1 MQTEAYSKSRLTSKT
16 ELLAET
22 ITLSDKTMSNKIFVT
37 FAGQNILSGEKFWPF
52 SEFEISSKKDR
63 DPQFFYHKNT
73 VTKKKKSWIAWIAD
87 LSKHLSDN
95 QEIFVNSY
103 DRAGISEA
111 VIKASTIMN
120 KVKNP
125 VREVCKSD
133 CRYIF

>member
-1 MQTEAYSKSRLTSKT
+1 M

-73 VTKKKKSWIAWIAD
+73 VTKKKNLGSLGSLICLNICQTTKKYLLIAMIGQGYQ
-87 LSKHLSDN
+87 K
-95 QEIFVNSY
+95 
-103 DRAGISEA
+103 
-111 VIKASTIMN
+111 
-120 KVKNP
+120 P
-125 VREVCKSD
+125 
-133 CRYIF
+133 